1 MDDSVW
7 TLEGEGEH
15 RVIRVELEK
24 NEGDH
29 WWPSVIE
36 GEREIDVSKIDP
48 PPVSMDSLEGSLRS
62 QVEKMMVSHM
72 TKGDE

>member
-7 TLEGEGEH
+7 TLEAEGEH

-29 WWPSVIE
+29 WWPCVIE

-48 PPVSMDSLEGSLRS
+48 PPVSVDSLEGSLRS
-62 QVEKMMVSHM
+62 QVEKMMVSHT

>member
-24 NEGDH
+24 NEGDR
-29 WWPSVIE
+29 WWPYVIE
-36 GEREIDVSKIDP
+36 GEREIDVSQIDP
-48 PPVSMDSLEGSLRS
+48 PPVSVDSLEGSLRS
-62 QVEKMMVSHM
+62 QVEKMMVSHT

>member
-29 WWPSVIE
+29 WWPRVIE

-48 PPVSMDSLEGSLRS
+48 PPVSVDSLEGSLRS
-62 QVEKMMVSHM
+62 QVEKMMVSH
-72 TKGDE
+72 TIKGDE